1 MNARACQLV
10 MGGSLLQLEV
20 DVDGVGVAG
29 PQAGGECIDAGDAV
43 EGCEDGLI
51 HEGVATGADDFR
63 ACDGAVAFDLDF
75 HRADE
80 GFVLFEDGCGLLPLA
95 EESVV
100 DEFVI
105 PGEFTGGATRSAS
118 AGAAACCAAS
128 PAGCT
133 GFSRA
138 WAGRFSIAGRCRGFC
153 FTGCRSWGRRGR
165 DFGRSARRGLG
176 RGAG

>member
-1 MNARACQLV
+1 MDFEQSLYTPAMRYVRN
-10 MGGSLLQLEV
+10 LLQFEV

-29 PQAGGECIDAGDAV
+29 AEAGGEGVDAGDAV
-43 EGCEDGLI
+43 EGGEDGLV
-51 HEGVATGADDFR
+51 HEGVAAGADDFR
-63 ACDGAVAFDLDF
+63 AGDGAVAFDLDF
-75 HRADE
+75 YGADE
-80 GFVLFEDGCGLLPLA
+80 GFVLLEDGCGLLPLA

-118 AGAAACCAAS
+118 AGAAACRAAS

-153 FTGCRSWGRRGR
+153 FTGCRSRGRRG
-165 DFGRSARRGLG
+165 
-176 RGAG
+176 

>member
-1 MNARACQLV
+1 MDFKQSLYTLAMRYARN
-10 MGGSLLQLEV
+10 LLQLEV
-20 DVDGVGVAG
+20 NVDGVGVAAAE
-29 PQAGGECIDAGDAV
+29 AGGEGVDAGDAV
-43 EGCEDGLI
+43 EGGEDGLV
-51 HEGVATGADDFR
+51 HEGVTAGADDFR
-63 ACDGAVAFDLDF
+63 AGDGAVAFDLDF
-75 HRADE
+75 YGADE
-80 GFVLFEDGCGLLPLA
+80 GFVLLEDGCGLLPLA

-118 AGAAACCAAS
+118 AGAAACRAAS

-153 FTGCRSWGRRGR
+153 FTGCRSRGRRG
-165 DFGRSARRGLG
+165 
-176 RGAG
+176 